1 MPVGLYFLMLLLPR
15 IDPRKANYKVFEGSY
30 YKLRLILALFIGLI
44 NAGVIWGVLNNSNAI
59 HKFLPASIF
68 LMFMLIGNYM
78 GNFRPN
84 YFVGI
89 KVPWTLNSD
98 EVWIRTHKL
107 AGKLWF
113 WGGLAGI
120 VLYFITERLDWVI
133 IPLTILL
140 VLVPMVYSYIIY
152 QKAGDK
158 KPWIVTWYCYNRS
171 GSCNYCK
178 LHNLIPLNAAA
189 RWIKRLSFLHC
200 ILLLFWQ
207 WIFPLSLHLSLFF
220 YLCWYNCSVKYVSAM
235 LFGIFINNRPGCLQC
250 DDLCIN

>member
-1 MPVGLYFLMLLLPR
+1 MKRDKLIQELVIIVFTLLPILYLVVNWNILPESMPIYFDAHGDPNGYGSRMVYVWMPVGLYFLMLLLPR

-44 NAGVIWGVLNNSNAI
+44 NAGVIWGVINNSNAI

-158 KPWIVTWYCYNRS
+158 KS
-171 GSCNYCK
+171 
-178 LHNLIPLNAAA
+178 
-189 RWIKRLSFLHC
+189 
-200 ILLLFWQ
+200 
-207 WIFPLSLHLSLFF
+207 
-220 YLCWYNCSVKYVSAM
+220 
-235 LFGIFINNRPGCLQC
+235 
-250 DDLCIN
+250 

>member
-1 MPVGLYFLMLLLPR
+1 MKRDKLIQELVIIVFTLLPIIYLVVNWNILPESMPIHFDVHGDPNGYGSRMVYVWMPVGLYFLMLLLPR

-30 YKLRLILALFIGLI
+30 YKLRLILAVFIGLI
-44 NAGVIWGVLNNSNAI
+44 NAGVIWGVINNSNAI

-120 VLYFITERLDWVI
+120 LLYFITERLDWVI

-158 KPWIVTWYCYNRS
+158 KS
-171 GSCNYCK
+171 
-178 LHNLIPLNAAA
+178 
-189 RWIKRLSFLHC
+189 
-200 ILLLFWQ
+200 
-207 WIFPLSLHLSLFF
+207 
-220 YLCWYNCSVKYVSAM
+220 
-235 LFGIFINNRPGCLQC
+235 
-250 DDLCIN
+250 

>member
-1 MPVGLYFLMLLLPR
+1 MKRDKLIQELVIIVFTLLPILYLVVNWNILPESMPIHFDVHGDPNGYGSRMVYVWMPVGLYFLMLLLPR

-44 NAGVIWGVLNNSNAI
+44 NAGVIWGVINNSNAI

-158 KPWIVTWYCYNRS
+158 KS
-171 GSCNYCK
+171 
-178 LHNLIPLNAAA
+178 
-189 RWIKRLSFLHC
+189 
-200 ILLLFWQ
+200 
-207 WIFPLSLHLSLFF
+207 
-220 YLCWYNCSVKYVSAM
+220 
-235 LFGIFINNRPGCLQC
+235 
-250 DDLCIN
+250 